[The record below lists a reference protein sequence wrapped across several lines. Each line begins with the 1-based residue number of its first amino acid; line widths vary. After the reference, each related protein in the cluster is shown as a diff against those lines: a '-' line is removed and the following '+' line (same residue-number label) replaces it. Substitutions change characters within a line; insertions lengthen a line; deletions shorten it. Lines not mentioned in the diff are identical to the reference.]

1 MVRRVWVG
9 ERVRVRVRVRQMLK
23 QLNPNLLLVVFVHLQ
38 NWIYYTLT

>member
-23 QLNPNLLLVVFVHLQ
+23 QLNPNLLLVVFVHIQ
-38 NWIYYTLT
+38 N